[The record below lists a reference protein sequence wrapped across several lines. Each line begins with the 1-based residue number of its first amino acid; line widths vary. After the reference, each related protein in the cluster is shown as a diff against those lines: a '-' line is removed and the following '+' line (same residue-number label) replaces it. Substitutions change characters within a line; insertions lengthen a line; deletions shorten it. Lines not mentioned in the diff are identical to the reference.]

1 MLSAPPN
8 PTPDPPKPRT
18 KATSLPFSLAQ
29 MYPIKDG
36 RVACW
41 ATKRLQ
47 CRCQEGHL
55 HRPSCVPL
63 WRYHGD
69 AGERIAP
76 MLQPEQ
82 VRAGGDGERVAQ
94 PPARFR
100 GFQSSGGQAGAVTDV
115 LWSAKANRGRGGQG
129 GAVEGTERVKQARG
143 DLCLM
148 ALPFNGERS
157 GGEGGSEKQGR
168 GTLWVTQGVLQRGRQ

>member
-1 MLSAPPN
+1 MGAFNNWQTSRVERKQVRMDAITPPPN
-8 PTPDPPKPRT
+8 PTPHPPKPRT

-36 RVACW
+36 RVACG

-63 WRYHGD
+63 WSYHGD

-82 VRAGGDGERVAQ
+82 VRAGGM
-94 PPARFR
+94 
-100 GFQSSGGQAGAVTDV
+100 
-115 LWSAKANRGRGGQG
+115 ANAWLSLQH
-129 GAVEGTERVKQARG
+129 A
-143 DLCLM
+143 
-148 ALPFNGERS
+148 S
-157 GGEGGSEKQGR
+157 GGSELGRAGRCCDGCPVERQSKQKGGGESGWGSGGKGEGEAGTGR
-168 GTLWVTQGVLQRGRQ
+168 FVSDGAAL

>member
-82 VRAGGDGERVAQ
+82 VRAGGGWRTRGSASSTLQGVPKLGRAGRCCDGCPVER
-94 PPARFR
+94 
-100 GFQSSGGQAGAVTDV
+100 QS
-115 LWSAKANRGRGGQG
+115 
-129 GAVEGTERVKQARG
+129 KQ
-143 DLCLM
+143 
-148 ALPFNGERS
+148 
-157 GGEGGSEKQGR
+157 GEGGSGR
-168 GTLWVTQGVLQRGRQ
+168 GSGGNGEGEAGTGRFVSDGAAL